1 MSAEKTAE
9 TTKGE
14 SRFYIAKTMNEA
26 RAGIEKKIKI
36 YNEKYVQKQLENG
49 REFITELKAD
59 PVKRIDDLIDDTRE
73 AIQKI
78 KSHGMETIDK
88 KMDVAKKDI
97 LQKIETINK
106 ETRTIYKGI
115 GHDVKLIIEDVVTLG
130 KEKLDKMP
138 LKKNIEKKIFD
149 GIDAIPAKF
158 NLPSKEEID
167 SLITEI
173 EDVDKKI
180 NALNKQD
187 LNA

>member
-1 MSAEKTAE
+1 
-9 TTKGE
+9 
-14 SRFYIAKTMNEA
+14 
-26 RAGIEKKIKI
+26 
-36 YNEKYVQKQLENG
+36 
-49 REFITELKAD
+49 
-59 PVKRIDDLIDDTRE
+59 
-73 AIQKI
+73 
-78 KSHGMETIDK
+78 METIDK